1 MSLKTP
7 TPGLHSM
14 HYDAVSPAK
23 VSLVV
28 QPGDEMVVSADVAA
42 QLAATSPQ
50 FKDVTPAPVVVET
63 AAQPKSRARK

>member
-50 FKDVTPAPVVVET
+50 FKDVTPPVVET
-63 AAQPKSRARK
+63 AAKPKPRTRK